1 MAETDDGT
9 GEPLTYWYDIIK
21 KRVSHVPLRES
32 SSFDLQ
38 VKELVYGNWDEYNRR
53 IDLKDAPD
61 DGLEIFS
68 KMRIFS
74 FGEIYSQ
81 LLLLEIKIKDLL
93 INNSIKKHKIT
104 EQLNNELAQAKSGVY
119 GTIKYALSVNITKNK
134 IKDWFPGF
142 IDDEQLIQGINPIES
157 LAQENDLSTEQEEVV
172 KAVVQGQ
179 ANKIAAEE
187 YFVLATEKVQM
198 SCYEEA
204 IEYYDKAIAKNP
216 NYADAYHDRGHC
228 KDCLQDYYG
237 AILDF
242 NKNIELDPDDVMSYY
257 NRARSKYSLQDY
269 SGVIED
275 NIIAL
280 ELLKK
285 NKNLPAY
292 VPNNI
297 KQLIYLNN
305 GLSRNGL
312 MEFELA
318 INDFTEAIK
327 LDPDF
332 ADAYQNRAV
341 SNMCLQDP
349 TEAIKDAERALE
361 LGNSAAQQIIDSAK
375 SKVEE
380 VPAQNYSIIED
391 LKLLKKIHNALKD
404 DVLLGDI
411 LDEEEGWTEAV
422 QKDGTKI
429 KFFTIPTLD
438 ITILRL
444 YHENGEIA
452 QEQTITESTSEELL
466 GIYPGYKKGWTEKGL
481 LHLEQI
487 AHSDGSSTARE
498 WHLNGQLSLEVKA
511 GEKKE
516 DVKIRAWDEDG
527 NPEEKM
533 NVG

>member
-1 MAETDDGT
+1 
-9 GEPLTYWYDIIK
+9 
-21 KRVSHVPLRES
+21 VSHVPLREG

-119 GTIKYALSVNITKNK
+119 GTIKYALSVNITKKK

-142 IDDEQLIQGINPIES
+142 IDDEQLIQGVNPIES
-157 LAQENDLSTEQEEVV
+157 LAQENDLSTEQQEVV
-172 KAVVQGQ
+172 KDVVEGQ

-204 IEYYDKAIAKNP
+204 IEYYDKAIAKNL
-216 NYADAYHDRGHC
+216 NYADAYHDRGYC
-228 KDCLQDYYG
+228 KDCLQDYSG

-242 NKNIELDPDDVMSYY
+242 NKAIELDPDDVMSYY

-275 NIIAL
+275 NIMAL

-341 SNMCLQDP
+341 SKMCLQDP

-361 LGNSAAQQIIDSAK
+361 LGNSAAQQIIDSANAEIENALTEIE
-375 SKVEE
+375 SSDKVPE
-380 VPAQNYSIIED
+380 N
-391 LKLLKKIHNALKD
+391 LKNQARFTKKIHDALKD
-404 DVLLGDI
+404 GVLLGDI
-411 LDEEEGWTEAV
+411 LDEEEGWQAHINEE
-422 QKDGTKI
+422 GTKMR
-429 KFFTIPTLD
+429 FFEIPTLD
-438 ITILRL
+438 ITILKL
-444 YHENGEIA
+444 YHEKGELA
-452 QEQTITESTSEELL
+452 QEETRTLSTGDELL
-466 GIYPGYKKGWTEKGL
+466 GIYPGYKKAWTENGV

-487 AHSDGSSTARE
+487 THLDGSSIVRE
-498 WHLNGQLSLEVKA
+498 WHLNGQLSLEMKV
-511 GEKKE
+511 GPKE
-516 DVKIRAWDEDG
+516 GDIKTRCWDEDG